1 MGIEPICDQLLFLQG
16 ISLRRY
22 TTILPASERQDLNL
36 QPPAPKAGAL
46 PTAPL
51 SDLRKMRDSN
61 PGTFLYGGFQDQC
74 NRPLCQSSDEPPIGL
89 EPTTV

>member
-1 MGIEPICDQLLFLQG
+1 MITERNHPSIESSFGYKYVTLFYNVVVMGFEPICDQLLFLQG

-36 QPPAPKAGAL
+36 RPPAPKAGAL

-51 SDLRKMRDSN
+51 SD
-61 PGTFLYGGFQDQC
+61 
-74 NRPLCQSSDEPPIGL
+74 EPPIGL